1 MKNANGKSITNTER
15 LRELTLFAMF
25 GALMFLSK
33 LLMDFL
39 PNIHLIAAFIAV
51 FTRIYR
57 YKALIPIYVYV
68 VLTGL
73 YYGFNAWWVPY
84 TYIWTLLWAVL
95 MLIPTKISDKKA
107 ALISHITGV
116 IHGLLFG
123 TLWAP
128 LQALLFNL
136 SFSSTVKWIIAGLPY
151 DCIHAAGNLVSGFI
165 ILPLIVLL
173 KKLKNNK

>member
-1 MKNANGKSITNTER
+1 MRKSSGDGTIKAKK
-15 LRELTLFAMF
+15 LREMILFAMF

-57 YKALIPIYVYV
+57 YKALVPIYVYV
-68 VLTGL
+68 FLVGL

-84 TYIWTLLWAVL
+84 TYIWTVLWAAL
-95 MLIPTKISDKKA
+95 MLIPERVSDKKA
-107 ALISHITGV
+107 AIISHAAAV
-116 IHGLLFG
+116 LHGLLFG
-123 TLWAP
+123 TLWSP
-128 LQALLFNL
+128 VQAVLFNL

-151 DCIHAAGNLVSGFI
+151 DCIHAGGNLVAGFI
-165 ILPLIVLL
+165 IFPLVVLL
-173 KKLKNNK
+173 KKLQKSK